1 MSFVSKRNS
10 YDLQNFINRPFEF
23 HIVLFNYDQAVS
35 DYGTIDLYP
44 YGILA
49 CTPELL
55 DFELLFE
62 PFEE

>member
-1 MSFVSKRNS
+1 VFYNC
-10 YDLQNFINRPFEF
+10 
-23 HIVLFNYDQAVS
+23 DQAVS

-49 CTPELL
+49 CTPKLL
-55 DFELLFE
+55 DLEVLFE